1 MTLKSELMKAEK
13 TITICGKDVKMRYCL
28 AAETGFESLANKE
41 MSVFLPTPTLDKD
54 KDGNIIYD
62 KPMATTEDFL
72 KLSIACILAAY
83 EREDKEPPVSVSD
96 ILYDSTPDEVAT
108 MIASTYELRIKWYE
122 LPGVIKPETEKKEEA
137 NGKNA

>member
-1 MTLKSELMKAEK
+1 MKAEK
-13 TITICGKDVKMRYCL
+13 TITICGKEVRMRYCL
-28 AAETGFESLANKE
+28 ASETGFESLANKE

-54 KDGNIIYD
+54 KEGNIIYD
-62 KPMATTEDFL
+62 KPIATTEDFL

-96 ILYDSTPDEVAT
+96 ILYDSTPEEVAS
-108 MIASTYELRIKWYE
+108 MIASTYELRMKWYE
-122 LPGVIKPETEKKEEA
+122 LPGVIKPETEKVTED